1 MFRYCWLC
9 LAQWKNSN
17 GRTRGDLG
25 TCPECREQVRSETRV
40 LAIEHM
46 IEELTD
52 KMGPEKK
59 KEREEKIA
67 ERKGILV
74 HLYFLIYNCF
84 SVQLTRKN
92 SKPRP
97 QCPLSTQPGPQA
109 GDSVRHSSV

>member
-1 MFRYCWLC
+1 MLMFRYCWLC

-25 TCPECREQVRSETRV
+25 TCPECREQVRSENRV

-46 IEELTD
+46 IQELTD

-67 ERKGILV
+67 ERNGRL
-74 HLYFLIYNCF
+74 LLLTWFCLF
-84 SVQLTRKN
+84 SVFCSADEERFKATATVSALNTAR
-92 SKPRP
+92 
-97 QCPLSTQPGPQA
+97 A
-109 GDSVRHSSV
+109 SVGAVR

>member
-1 MFRYCWLC
+1 MSDLAISFSGEVQNKLLMFRYCWFC

-40 LAIEHM
+40 IAIEKM

-67 ERKGILV
+67 ERKGKAICLITK
-74 HLYFLIYNCF
+74 FLIICF
-84 SVQLTRKN
+84 CIV
-92 SKPRP
+92 
-97 QCPLSTQPGPQA
+97 
-109 GDSVRHSSV
+109 